1 VNWPTRLWLTN
12 QSSGEKE
19 MEQLLPGLTDF
30 SVAVIIILA
39 AILLSWVAGI
49 LLNYFTKRV
58 FRKTTTKLDNVII
71 AAVTGP
77 VRIAIIV
84 AGFQLAIAQL
94 SFIPGIWEERIDAF
108 FFVVYLL
115 LVYIAVYR
123 LIGGISE
130 WYGDEI
136 VSQTDTDLDDKFLSF
151 FRALANILITLIAF
165 IMLLG
170 HFGIELS
177 ALVTTLGIGTLAVA
191 LAAQETLSDI
201 ISGFMIL
208 LDQPFAIGDRVEIQD
223 IDTWGDV
230 KEVGL
235 RSTRILTRDNRMVT
249 IPNSVIGKG
258 LVVNY
263 SDPSTVYRVETH
275 ISIAYGTDVDQVREV
290 MVEALRRE
298 DWVMKDRLVEALLLN
313 FNDSALGF
321 RVRCWIEHYM
331 ETRRVIDKMNTAIY
345 KALNNLDIDISVPLR
360 ELKLQDTSIIPEM
373 KVLESAESD

>member
-12 QSSGEKE
+12 QPSGEKE

-39 AILLSWVAGI
+39 AILLSWFSGI

-208 LDQPFAIGDRVEIQD
+208 LDQPFTIGDRVEIQD